1 MNMTTSRYVYVVSS
15 PTYRA
20 SLIYKIGCTKNPGKR
35 LMQSRTWSPACRDAR
50 KELKFDITYDRVF
63 LTDAM
68 THEDMLHVE
77 GAFHAHFARYRTW
90 REHPCDSEWFDF
102 ESASADV
109 SAQEGASSREE
120 TSTSASASVRAYD
133 PLREIDAFAAS
144 MPNIVRA
151 LSREEIARACACT
164 DVNAMSTGA
173 HTRARSSSIP
183 SNMQLAPF
191 DVLAHER
198 ARIDNLT
205 KAHSQA
211 LSTAQEPIVAQIRAF
226 LEDDTREA
234 GYVIAPCGSGKTVMM
249 CDALRKF
256 MRESAT
262 TKGKE
267 HNTNVIIC
275 APVECIQKQ
284 WHKTLIRRHVFA
296 REDMYIINGSQ
307 AGMSAS
313 ECVDRYVHVCA
324 RLRCSS
330 QSSRAKPICAIVT
343 YASSHLLTRVI
354 DACCASLM
362 IFDEAHHLAG
372 IVAQDETDG
381 EGDGV
386 YFGQGR
392 TRTLAA
398 EAAKLRIKR
407 IALTYTPRIARIHER
422 DISSGR
428 KVEFLTMDDELVFGK
443 QIARL
448 DLRKLINDG
457 ILPDYRICAIR
468 PHPQASASVSSR
480 ASTSTS
486 ASAHSRSLS
495 RLSTIDN
502 RSAQVGE
509 CILRAWIEYARDINH
524 LIIFARTLNDVR
536 ELGAYLHERAAN
548 TLVICVGESPYED
561 NVKVCIERFTNA
573 SRAILV
579 NCYKLSEGVDIPC
592 ADSVA
597 IAYAKE
603 SRGQI
608 TQMILRAGR
617 WHPNK
622 AMFRVLIPIIDDCP
636 RSSATSTAMRPM
648 NTTALTE
655 VLVAMAIND
664 SLIRDELKLRAQEQI
679 ASCSSSAADSEVARD
694 SESPNKHIDLFCFA
708 STDLAR
714 IRQIIA
720 GLYVFT
726 VAQGNSVDIR
736 GICAAYDI
744 RTSVDYTR
752 TRANMF
758 PDLPEQPWKHVGKT
772 PYAFLNGLRA
782 VPLLVDFR
790 QNMRVLGITMA
801 DQYATSLRHA
811 REGTLSQLHEWRGS
825 LAFADYPDVQHI
837 LDCCFGA
844 EYNQFA
850 DAIGPQSGRRTW

>member
-1 MNMTTSRYVYVVSS
+1 
-15 PTYRA
+15 
-20 SLIYKIGCTKNPGKR
+20 
-35 LMQSRTWSPACRDAR
+35 
-50 KELKFDITYDRVF
+50 
-63 LTDAM
+63 
-68 THEDMLHVE
+68 
-77 GAFHAHFARYRTW
+77 
-90 REHPCDSEWFDF
+90 
-102 ESASADV
+102 
-109 SAQEGASSREE
+109 
-120 TSTSASASVRAYD
+120 
-133 PLREIDAFAAS
+133 
-144 MPNIVRA
+144 
-151 LSREEIARACACT
+151 
-164 DVNAMSTGA
+164 
-173 HTRARSSSIP
+173 
-183 SNMQLAPF
+183 
-191 DVLAHER
+191 
-198 ARIDNLT
+198 
-205 KAHSQA
+205 
-211 LSTAQEPIVAQIRAF
+211 
-226 LEDDTREA
+226 
-234 GYVIAPCGSGKTVMM
+234 MM

-256 MRESAT
+256 MRESAI
-262 TKGKE
+262 TKGEE

-307 AGMSAS
+307 EKMSAS
-313 ECVDRYVHVCA
+313 ECVNQYVHVCDA
-324 RLRCSS
+324 QHRCSS

-354 DACCASLM
+354 DACRASLM

-381 EGDGV
+381 DGDGM

-392 TRTLAA
+392 TRMLAA
-398 EAAKLRIKR
+398 EAAKLGIKR

-486 ASAHSRSLS
+486 THSHSLS

-509 CILRAWIEYARDINH
+509 CILRAWVEYTHDINH

-536 ELGAYLHERAAN
+536 ELGTYLRERAAN
-548 TLVICVGESPYED
+548 TLVICIGERTHDED
-561 NVKVCIERFTNA
+561 NVKICIERFTKEP
-573 SRAILV
+573 RAILI

-622 AMFRVLIPIIDDCP
+622 PMFRVLIPIIDDCV
-636 RSSATSTAMRPM
+636 RGDTTGIAVRPM

-679 ASCSSSAADSEVARD
+679 ASCASSTMSDGDARD
-694 SESPNKHIDLFCFA
+694 VGSPNKHIDLFCFA

-720 GLYVFT
+720 GSYVFA
-726 VAQGNSVDIR
+726 VAQGDSVDIR
-736 GICAAYDI
+736 AICAAHNVH
-744 RTSVDYTR
+744 TSVEYVSM
-752 TRANMF
+752 RANMF
-758 PDLPEQPWKHVGKT
+758 PDLPEYPWKRVGKT
-772 PYAFLNGLRA
+772 PYVFLNEHDRTRMLPSIDDLCANIRA
-782 VPLLVDFR
+782 
-790 QNMRVLGITMA
+790 LGITHA
-801 DQYATSLRHA
+801 AQYIESLQHA
-811 REGTLSQLHEWRGS
+811 RDGTLSQPVTWYGS
-825 LAFADYPDVQHI
+825 VDFADYPCIQNI
-837 LDCCFGA
+837 LDECVGSD
-844 EYNQFA
+844 YDQFA
-850 DAIGPQSGRRTW
+850 KIIDHAYIGATITLRRGSRHSQ